1 MDERFS
7 VKLVTV
13 TPDAEN
19 IIAYCARVSNPSNQN
34 NMATAPKLLSYCIK
48 HGHWSVFEQASMTVE
63 VVTSRAI
70 SSQILRHKSLN
81 FQEWSQ
87 RYSKSQE
94 FVIYPARRQDD
105 KNRQNS
111 LDNMSDEDK
120 RWFEGAQ
127 KRINT
132 LASELYEEALGRQ
145 IAKEQARFLLPLS
158 TQTKMY
164 ITGNIRSWIHYL
176 DVRCDVATQ
185 LEHREIANAIKAI
198 FIKQFPVISEAKG
211 YSL

>member
-111 LDNMSDEDK
+111 LDDMSDEDK
-120 RWFEGAQ
+120 QWFEGAQ
-127 KRINT
+127 KKINT

-164 ITGNIRSWIHYL
+164 ITGNVRSWIHYL

-185 LEHREIANAIKAI
+185 LEHREVANAIKAI